1 MEALPENQVVGFIDP
16 DQTVCTNPWC
26 GLDFSVSSAE
36 EAFERGRTDQV
47 FFWHFFLLR
56 CPHPGQ
62 LKFVTEANAQT
73 NILACSNRYGKT
85 TLLSGRHFHKNVFK
99 VGAEERYINVIPR
112 QDPLTHQLKDAFEFN
127 LSAFLRTRYRTVHTA
142 GEWDQAA
149 EVFEDA
155 ERLINESERL
165 AAFVKDIRKA
175 PKHEIEFVH
184 GAKWLFRT
192 LGTRGSG
199 IDGKSFYLLSI
210 DEGGWIE
217 DLESMLHNVL
227 TIRVA
232 DVRGQIDIVGTFK
245 PGMAKDFFKLA
256 VKASAATGAG
266 IGFDHRSDED
276 DGEKGFDLD
285 AAIWSYAKQFGFD
298 LEAELARARELGIV
312 E

>member
-26 GLDFSVSSAE
+26 GLDFSVSSPE
-36 EAFERGRTDQV
+36 EAFERARNDQV

-62 LKFVTEANAQT
+62 VRYITGANATT
-73 NILACSNRYGKT
+73 NLLACSNRYGKT
-85 TLLSGRHFHKNVFK
+85 TLLSGRHFHKNIFK
-99 VGAEERYINVIPR
+99 VGAEARYLS
-112 QDPLTHQLKDAFEFN
+112 DDFEFN
-127 LSAFLRTRYRTVHTA
+127 LNAFLRTRYRTVHTA

-165 AAFVKDIRKA
+165 AAFVKDVRKA

-192 LGTRGSG
+192 LGVRGSG

-217 DLESMLHNVL
+217 ELESMLHNVL

-266 IGFDHRSDED
+266 ISFDHRSDADGD
-276 DGEKGFDLD
+276 DEESFDLD
-285 AAIWSYAKQFGFD
+285 AAIWAYAKLFGFD
-298 LEAELARARELGIV
+298 LEAELAKARAMGIV